1 MHPDAQCNGRIDGGG
16 EHNLEH
22 FIIVQQGSLY
32 PDRLSTVYTDADHWP
47 GMVES
52 GYECRTCGVR
62 LDVIGV

>member
-1 MHPDAQCNGRIDGGG
+1 VQPDAQCVLSGGA
-16 EHNLEH
+16 HDLQH
-22 FIIVQQGSLY
+22 FIVVQVGLLY
-32 PDRLSTVYTDADHWP
+32 PNSTSTVYTDADHWP